1 MSGMS
6 PQLQSLSLKSMDS
19 SALTLSVLD
28 AVSLS
33 APADAARIFQ
43 AVSAAAFLHR
53 NQTRGN
59 RGSLPRTP
67 YIEHSLRNTMR
78 LIRWGVTDA
87 EILIATVL
95 HDTIED
101 CSEDIVRHFLGID
114 PADMTD
120 VEMRRY
126 VTEWMTDTFGA
137 RATGIVL
144 AVTNPAFDKDATR
157 KEKNAVYVAH
167 VREAIAGRADVF
179 LVKLSDFVDNAC
191 GLPHNNVAGNES
203 FVARLASKYLPLV
216 AIFQAELATNI
227 RIADLVSLDGFD
239 SVGSQI
245 DGATERLAALV

>member
-1 MSGMS
+1 MSVMS

-28 AVSLS
+28 AVRLA
-33 APADAARIFQ
+33 APADAERIFA

-53 NQTRGN
+53 NQTRAN
-59 RGSLPRTP
+59 RANLPRTP
-67 YIEHSLRNTMR
+67 YIEHPLRNTMR
-78 LIRWGVTDA
+78 LLRWGVTDP
-87 EILIATVL
+87 EIIIATLL

-101 CSEDIVRHFLGID
+101 CSEDIVKHFLRID
-114 PADMTD
+114 PTD
-120 VEMRRY
+120 VTDIEMRRY

-144 AVTNPAFDKDATR
+144 AVTNPAFTKGSTR
-157 KEKNAVYVAH
+157 AEKNTQYVAH
-167 VREAIAGRADVF
+167 VREAITDRAEVF

-203 FVARLASKYLPLV
+203 MVSRLASKYLPLV

-239 SVGSQI
+239 GIGSQI
-245 DGATERLAALV
+245 DGATARLAVLV

>member
-1 MSGMS
+1 MS

-28 AVSLS
+28 AVRLA
-33 APADAARIFQ
+33 APEDAGLIFQ

-53 NQTRGN
+53 NQTRSN
-59 RGSLPRTP
+59 RANLPRTP
-67 YIEHSLRNTMR
+67 YIEHPLRGTLR
-78 LIRWGVTDA
+78 LIRWGVTDP
-87 EILIATVL
+87 EILIASLL

-114 PADMTD
+114 PGDLTA
-120 VEMRRY
+120 VEIRRY

-144 AVTNPAFDKDATR
+144 AVTNPTFSEGATR
-157 KEKNAVYVAH
+157 KEKNAQYVGH
-167 VREAIAGRADVF
+167 VREAITGRAEVF

-191 GLPHNNVAGNES
+191 GLPHNNVAGNEGMVS
-203 FVARLASKYLPLV
+203 RLATKYLPLV
-216 AIFQAELATNI
+216 TIFQAELASNI

-239 SVGSQI
+239 GIGSQI
-245 DGATERLAALV
+245 NGATERLAALV